1 MSVCFGASLR
11 IVNVNVDGGVRS
23 HLFMSPDNNNDLFT
37 KTFEFLLFIFLTLE
51 MITYVRDKNNAS
63 TRKMLGLP
71 DTFLFSISTHNK
83 YIKLFGQSTYFNS
96 FQYTFQITLFNF

>member
-51 MITYVRDKNNAS
+51 MITYVQKYCIVS
-63 TRKMLGLP
+63 EIKIMLRQE
-71 DTFLFSISTHNK
+71 K
-83 YIKLFGQSTYFNS
+83 CWVC
-96 FQYTFQITLFNF
+96 QIHFYLALALITNI